1 MPILKETKYS
11 YNDLTIEPATI
22 SSIKSRKECDP
33 YVRRDKNM
41 QGYLPIFTAPM
52 STITNEYNF
61 NIWKLNNI
69 MPMLPR
75 NIGADLHG
83 DITKRLEYIKSF
95 LDDEDW
101 VALSLKEFEYL
112 FVNLKMQTPGE
123 IYPRMGK
130 TYKVCVDLANG
141 HMISLYET
149 INKAKDIANKEG
161 YELVIMTGNIAN
173 PETYEWICKNARV
186 DYIRLS
192 IGSGSGCLTTSN
204 SSIHYPI
211 ASLIDKCKY
220 YKNIAD
226 KGFDED
232 NNPTS
237 YFKSHP
243 YLVADGGIR
252 GYADVIKAIGL
263 GADYVMIGSLLS
275 SLLESAAP
283 LNIESYNN
291 HYLYSYNNGIIN
303 NGVDN
308 VLNIWDGLNTDNPVI
323 PDACECAKKNFI
335 KDMKSITKEF
345 YGMSTKKAQRLINPS
360 AKTKTSEGCTK
371 YITVKETV
379 KQWTDNMVDYLRS
392 AMSYTDKRYLND
404 FRGKVDLIINSS
416 SAILAVNK

>member
-123 IYPRMGK
+123 IYPRRGK

-192 IGSGSGCLTTSN
+192 IGSGSNCFIDGTKITLSN
-204 SSIHYPI
+204 GT
-211 ASLIDKCKY
+211 K
-220 YKNIAD
+220 KNIENINIGDEVLTIDGSNQKVENTIRYKVNKELVTINDEITSTNDHKFFVINKVD
-226 KGFDED
+226 KDKVTED
-232 NNPTS
+232 NLEK
-237 YFKSHP
+237 Y
-243 YLVADGGIR
+243 
-252 GYADVIKAIGL
+252 GYW
-263 GADYVMIGSLLS
+263 
-275 SLLESAAP
+275 
-283 LNIESYNN
+283 IE
-291 HYLYSYNNGIIN
+291 
-303 NGVDN
+303 
-308 VLNIWDGLNTDNPVI
+308 
-323 PDACECAKKNFI
+323 AKKLNKNI
-335 KDMKSITKEF
+335 H
-345 YGMSTKKAQRLINPS
+345 LL
-360 AKTKTSEGCTK
+360 
-371 YITVKETV
+371 V
-379 KQWTDNMVDYLRS
+379 
-392 AMSYTDKRYLND
+392 KRY
-404 FRGKVDLIINSS
+404 
-416 SAILAVNK
+416 